1 LGTARV
7 WSESL
12 TDCQTQAQEF
22 MAANPKYLTR
32 KGLFV
37 YKLIPGEE
45 KKFIKRINKVT

>member
-1 LGTARV
+1 
-7 WSESL
+7 
-12 TDCQTQAQEF
+12 